1 MINVF
6 NINHTFDYE
15 TEKLIGIFFPFEK
28 IKIFHEL
35 TDETEGIFCLLK
47 NEGGKYS
54 AEVNVNISNKKSSY
68 TDNVTESFFDIKKE
82 CEITICSLLYKV
94 LGDITGYSS
103 GWGILTGIRP
113 AKLFLKLS
121 EQFSFEEAERIFK
134 DKFSVSDK
142 KISLIKETVK
152 SEEKI
157 IALSKDNSYS
167 LYISIPFCPSRCS
180 YCSFVSHSIEKA
192 ADIMPEYI
200 SLLCKEL
207 KKTAEIAK
215 KFNLR
220 LETVYIGGGTP
231 TTLSPE
237 LLERVLRTVE
247 NNFDFSYL
255 REFTVEAG
263 RPDTITEEKLKVLK
277 NHSVS
282 RISINPQTMNDKVL
296 EIIGRKHSSAE
307 TVEAFKLARKLGFD
321 NINMDLIAGL
331 EGDTLKSFEET
342 LDKVIALDPESI
354 TVHSLSYKRASFI
367 TKDKT
372 FKNSLNENEAGEMV
386 DMAREKLE
394 KNGIIPY
401 YMYRQSKTVG
411 NLENVGYAKKG
422 CECLY
427 NVFIMDETH
436 SIFAAGA
443 SAVTKLREPDGNLI
457 ERIFNFKYPYEYITR
472 FDEQISR
479 KERAISFYD
488 KFSKPDK

>member
-192 ADIMPEYI
+192 ADIMPEYV

>member
-1 MINVF
+1 MINVY

-15 TEKLIGIFFPFEK
+15 VEKLIGIFFPFEK
-28 IKIFHEL
+28 IKVFHEL
-35 TDETEGIFCLLK
+35 TDETEGIFCFLK
-47 NEGGKYS
+47 NEGGRYS
-54 AEVNVNISNKKSSY
+54 AEVNVNISNKKSAY
-68 TDNVTESFFDIKKE
+68 TDNVTDTVFDIKKE
-82 CEITICSLLYKV
+82 CELKLCTLLYKA

-152 SEEKI
+152 SEERI
-157 IALSKDNSYS
+157 ISLSKDNSYS

-192 ADIMPEYI
+192 SDIMPEYV

-215 KFNLR
+215 MFNLR

-231 TTLSPE
+231 TTLEPQ
-237 LLERVLRTVE
+237 LLEKLLSTVE
-247 NNFDFSYL
+247 DNFDLSYL

-263 RPDTITEEKLKVLK
+263 RPDTITEEKLRVLK

-296 EIIGRKHSSAE
+296 EIIGRKHSSHK
-307 TVEAFKLARKLGFD
+307 TVEAFKLARSLGFD

-331 EGDTLKSFEET
+331 EGDSLKSFEET
-342 LDKVIALDPESI
+342 LNKVIELDPESV

-367 TKDKT
+367 TKDKAYLEGS
-372 FKNSLNENEAGEMV
+372 NGNETAEMV
-386 DMAREKLE
+386 DLARAKLE
-394 KNGIIPY
+394 ENKIMPY

-422 CECLY
+422 FECLY

-443 SAVTKLREPDGNLI
+443 SAVTKLREPHGNLI

-472 FDEQISR
+472 FDEQILR
-479 KERAISFYD
+479 KEKAIGFYD